1 MNTNVKLM
9 KENVV
14 QTNGEITRNVNLS
27 VKIVIHVKNII
38 ETSKENCKKIVQ
50 KWKTFRKYNGVFMD
64 DV

>member
-38 ETSKENCKKIVQ
+38 ETSKENCKKDCAKMENISQ
-50 KWKTFRKYNGVFMD
+50 I
-64 DV
+64 

>member
-14 QTNGEITRNVNLS
+14 QTNGEITRNVNLN

-38 ETSKENCKKIVQ
+38 ETSKENCKKDCAKMENISQ
-50 KWKTFRKYNGVFMD
+50 I
-64 DV
+64 